1 MFQTVRAVSKRVCY
15 CILPWAVKS
24 NKKTIVCFPSDNRYL
39 GSFLLHY
46 YFIGFPRR
54 AYRRRPASACKRVHT
69 RAYACIRVHTR
80 ASVCV
85 LAYAG
90 GVRARE
96 KSNNPIFSPLS
107 LGFYG
112 GKSHIVF
119 ISDIT
124 FSDISRAA
132 CAVGDRGRT
141 QLPDRPHVHC
151 PSRNSY
157 HV

>member
-1 MFQTVRAVSKRVCY
+1 MVRAVSKRVCY
-15 CILPWAVKS
+15 CILPVAVKS
-24 NKKTIVCFPSDNRYL
+24 NKTTIVCFPGNNRYL
-39 GSFLLHY
+39 GPFLLHY
-46 YFIGFPRR
+46 YFIRLRR
-54 AYRRRPASACKRVHT
+54 TRVPVRRGGRI
-69 RAYACIRVHTR
+69 YACIRVHTR
-80 ASVCV
+80 AYARGRVRGCV

-107 LGFYG
+107 LGFYRE
-112 GKSHIVF
+112 KSHIVF

-124 FSDISRAA
+124 FSDISLAA

-141 QLPDRPHVHC
+141 KLPDRPHVHR

>member
-1 MFQTVRAVSKRVCY
+1 MH
-15 CILPWAVKS
+15 
-24 NKKTIVCFPSDNRYL
+24 PSV
-39 GSFLLHY
+39 GA
-46 YFIGFPRR
+46 G
-54 AYRRRPASACKRVHT
+54 AYT
-69 RAYACIRVHTR
+69 RAYACIRAWVR
-80 ASVCV
+80 ACVRERVRGCV
-85 LAYAG
+85 LVYAG

-112 GKSHIVF
+112 EKLHIVF

-141 QLPDRPHVHC
+141 QLLDRPHVRR